1 MYVILLLILCK
12 VESSIERK
20 GEFTEKEE
28 HPIFA
33 SFIDCI
39 AEDTNLEYLIQY
51 YLYLQSLYKH
61 ILCIVLLKTHILKSN
76 LSKCCYLLI
85 NLSPLLLPF

>member
-28 HPIFA
+28 HLVLY
-33 SFIDCI
+33 I
-39 AEDTNLEYLIQY
+39 A
-51 YLYLQSLYKH
+51 
-61 ILCIVLLKTHILKSN
+61 LLKIQ
-76 LSKCCYLLI
+76 I
-85 NLSPLLLPF
+85 

>member
-1 MYVILLLILCK
+1 MKVMYVILLLILCK

-39 AEDTNLEYLIQY
+39 AEDTNLEYLIQ
-51 YLYLQSLYKH
+51 
-61 ILCIVLLKTHILKSN
+61 
-76 LSKCCYLLI
+76 
-85 NLSPLLLPF
+85 

>member
-12 VESSIERK
+12 VESSNERK

-33 SFIDCI
+33 SFIDYI

-51 YLYLQSLYKH
+51 YLYFCNNQEKYPLLEFEIKRLYKTY
-61 ILCIVLLKTHILKSN
+61 LKLTDK
-76 LSKCCYLLI
+76 
-85 NLSPLLLPF
+85 

>member
-39 AEDTNLEYLIQY
+39 ADNFCICFAFTFC
-51 YLYLQSLYKH
+51 H
-61 ILCIVLLKTHILKSN
+61 IIVSFIVLI
-76 LSKCCYLLI
+76 
-85 NLSPLLLPF
+85 